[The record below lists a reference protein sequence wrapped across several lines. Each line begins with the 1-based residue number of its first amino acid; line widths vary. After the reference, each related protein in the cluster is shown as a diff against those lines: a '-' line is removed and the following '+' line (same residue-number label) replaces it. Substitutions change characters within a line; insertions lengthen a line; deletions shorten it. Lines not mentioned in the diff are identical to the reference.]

1 MKILDFVTEPI
12 SVSVSAGVPVT
23 VKHSLGRPV
32 TGWVV
37 VWATA
42 PCLLSVV
49 DAAEDTRQAIT
60 LLPSATASLR
70 LAFLE

>member
-32 TGWVV
+32 TGWVI
-37 VWATA
+37 VWETA
-42 PCLLSVV
+42 PCVMSVV
-49 DAAEDTRQAIT
+49 DPTEDTRQSIT
-60 LLPSATASLR
+60 LMPNGTASLR